1 MKKRTFAI
9 EVKNLHEF
17 DEGFFMFE
25 GLASTFGNVD
35 LGNDRVVKGAFKKSI
50 QSLKAKAKPIP
61 NTELQ
66 KLLPVLWQHGADNTI
81 GSFIE
86 VKETDE
92 GLFVKGILPRD
103 DTFVS
108 GRVIPQIKAGSV
120 SDMSIGFR
128 VSKDRFVDGDV
139 RELLELELFEI
150 SLVTV
155 PMDPKAVVTAFKSSS
170 HIQDLPLAERDTPW
184 DVRGAVERVKEFTGS
199 KDAPSA
205 TYGNAF
211 LFCDEEK
218 SGDFN
223 AYKLPI
229 ADVIEGKLF
238 AIPRAVFAATVSI
251 RGGGGDLNIPSDKK
265 DNVIAHITQ
274 EYKRMDLQSPFENNY
289 LLGKSEVL
297 GLSTRE
303 LERILFAHNV
313 CSKEGAKFIASNYKG
328 VNRDDDSATLGR
340 DAVTPGFFGNLAK
353 ELNEINQKM
362 KE

>member
-1 MKKRTFAI
+1 MQKRTFAI

-17 DEGFFMFE
+17 DEDFFTFE
-25 GLASTFGNVD
+25 GLASTFNRVD
-35 LGNDRVVKGAFKKSI
+35 QVGHKIMRGAFKKSI
-50 QSLKAKAKPIP
+50 DNLEAKAKPIP
-61 NTELQ
+61 NTEF
-66 KLLPVLWQHGADNTI
+66 KRLLPVLWQHQEGNTI

-86 VKETDE
+86 VKETSQ

-108 GRVIPQIKAGSV
+108 GRVIPQMKAGSV
-120 SDMSIGFR
+120 SDMSIGFL
-128 VSKDRFVDGDV
+128 VGESNFVDGV
-139 RELLELELFEI
+139 RELQEINLFEI
-150 SLVTV
+150 SLVTI
-155 PMDPKAVVTAFKSSS
+155 PMDDKAVVTAFKSSS
-170 HIQDLPLAERDTPW
+170 HHQSLPLAERDTPW
-184 DVRGAVERVKEFTGS
+184 DVKGAVERVKEFTDS
-199 KDAPSA
+199 KDAPSE

-238 AIPRAVFAATVSI
+238 AIPRAIFAATVSL

-265 DNVIAHITQ
+265 DNVISHITQ

-289 LLGKSEVL
+289 LLGKSEAL
-297 GLSTRE
+297 DLTTRQ
-303 LERILFAHNV
+303 LERILITHKLF
-313 CSKEGAKFIASNYKG
+313 SKEGATFIASKYKG
-328 VNRDDDSATLGR
+328 VNRDDDSATLER